1 MTAQYFAKSYGKVYG
16 TGAAAASEYSGVLRV
31 YNFATRELTWVVTH
45 NLGTYNFSVSL
56 MDSSNRQVFAGVKAV
71 SENQIIIS
79 FTEPISGSANVM
91 FSL

>member
-1 MTAQYFAKSYGKVYG
+1 MANQYFAKSYGRVYG
-16 TGAAAASEYSGVLRV
+16 TGAGGAGPSLSARLFRFIAPSD
-31 YNFATRELTWVVTH
+31 TWVITH

-71 SENQIIIS
+71 SENQIIVS

>member
-1 MTAQYFAKSYGKVYG
+1 MATQYFARSYGRVYG
-16 TGAAAASEYSGVLRV
+16 TGAGGAGPSSAARV
-31 YNFATRELTWVVTH
+31 YSFATPSSTWVITH

-71 SENQIIIS
+71 SGNQIIVS